1 VSADWALLVIRSGRL
16 GHTLPTMWRMYR
28 LRRVL
33 REYELLEVGLAMLD
47 GSYWTDPYWA
57 DTHSPEPYRDG
68 PSVICGGD

>member
-1 VSADWALLVIRSGRL
+1 
-16 GHTLPTMWRMYR
+16 MWRMYL

-33 REYELLEVGLAMLD
+33 REFELLEVGLAMLD

-57 DTHSPEPYRDG
+57 DTTSPEPYCDG